1 MAAAGGAGAD
11 GGPQL
16 SELESLQLKANKVT
30 DESLE
35 STRRM
40 ITLCEESQGAGIK
53 TLEMLEHQGEQ
64 LNRVEAGLDGMNAE
78 MKVAEK
84 HLHGM
89 EKWCGLCVCPWNRTA
104 KVKDA
109 EWNNPLSNDTS
120 KVVNT
125 QPGAGNR
132 SGNSSVPDAPQGGYI
147 QRINNDAREDEMEE
161 NMQAVGSILG
171 NLKNMAKD
179 MGDEISNQNKQLDKI
194 GSKAAHVEVKVQS
207 ANTRTEK
214 LLK

>member
-1 MAAAGGAGAD
+1 MAAAGAAPGAD

-16 SELESLQLKANKVT
+16 SELESLQLKANKIT

-40 ITLCEESQGAGIK
+40 ITLCEESQASGIK
-53 TLEMLEHQGEQ
+53 TIEMLEHQGEQ
-64 LNRVEAGLDGMNAE
+64 LNRVEQGLDGMNAE

-89 EKWCGLCVCPWNRTA
+89 EKWCGLCVCPWNRTD

-109 EWNNPLSNDTS
+109 DWNNPLSSDTS
-120 KVVNT
+120 KVVSS
-125 QPGAGNR
+125 QPGNK
-132 SGNSSVPDAPQGGYI
+132 SGHTVADAPQGSYI
-147 QRINNDAREDEMEE
+147 QRINNDAREDEMED
-161 NMQAVGSILG
+161 NMQAVGNILG
-171 NLKNMAKD
+171 NLKNMAAD
-179 MGDEISNQNKQLDKI
+179 MGDEIGRQNKQLDTI
-194 GSKAAHVEVKVQS
+194 GGKAATVDVKVQN